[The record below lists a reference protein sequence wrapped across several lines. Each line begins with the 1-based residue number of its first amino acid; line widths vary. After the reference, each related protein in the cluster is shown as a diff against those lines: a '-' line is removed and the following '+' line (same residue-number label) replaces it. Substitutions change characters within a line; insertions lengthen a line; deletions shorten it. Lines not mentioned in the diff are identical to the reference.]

1 MLRRILIIDDVATR
15 RGALQARL
23 RAACYDLRVA
33 GGLSEALAQLRDHL
47 PDLVLLSSSVP
58 GGDRASACEMLR
70 RRSGQPGLPVL
81 VLLRDGD
88 GRARL
93 TALLGGASDV
103 LPADAPPA
111 LLMAQIR
118 SLLRQSGI
126 LLRDP
131 LRLSDEVIDG
141 FCEPAPAPLLPARVA
156 VIAPAPLTQ
165 RLRQSLP
172 ALIAPHRLIPVP
184 QAAVLELSD
193 ADTDA
198 ILLCP
203 DHAPEGK
210 GLDLLAELLARRL
223 PSGAPVIW
231 LSTPGGEATAA
242 AALDLGAD
250 GVLPPGFTAP
260 EAALRLR
267 RLLQRRQSANAR
279 LRLLHDGLRLA
290 LTDPLTG
297 LSNRRHAL
305 PALSRMLDEAAAAG
319 QTCAVMLLDLDHFK
333 TVNDT
338 FGHAAGD
345 DVLTEVA
352 RRLRNTLAPGDL
364 IARYG
369 GEEFL
374 IVARLCSAPEALALA
389 DRLRRNLALSP
400 FSLPSERRSL
410 PVTAS
415 IGLAVTGIA
424 SAEAGEMLRRADE
437 ALLIAKRQGRN
448 QVCLA
453 QQIAA

>member
-1 MLRRILIIDDVATR
+1 MLRRILIIDEAATR
-15 RGALQARL
+15 RVGLQARL
-23 RAACYDLRVA
+23 RAACYDLRA
-33 GGLSEALAQLRDHL
+33 ACGLREGLAQLRDHS
-47 PDLVLLSSSVP
+47 PDLMLLSGSIP
-58 GGDRASACEMLR
+58 GFGGASACELLR
-70 RRSGQPGLPVL
+70 RRSGLPGLPVL
-81 VLLRDGD
+81 TLLRSADGP
-88 GRARL
+88 ARL
-93 TALLGGASDV
+93 TALMAGASDV
-103 LPADAPPA
+103 LSAEAPSA

-118 SLLRQSGI
+118 SLLRQSGP

-131 LRLSDEVIDG
+131 LSLSEEMIDG
-141 FCEPAPAPLLPARVA
+141 FREPSPAPLLPAQIAVVA
-156 VIAPAPLTQ
+156 PNPLAE
-165 RLRQSLP
+165 RLSGRLTP
-172 ALIAPHRLIPVP
+172 LIAPHRLVPVSP
-184 QAAVLELSD
+184 AAVLELGD

-203 DHAPEGK
+203 DTAPCGQ

-231 LSTPGGEATAA
+231 ASPPEGEAAAA

-250 GVLPPGFTAP
+250 GVLPAGFTPP

-305 PALSRMLDEAAAAG
+305 PALSRMLEEAAASG
-319 QTCAVMLLDLDHFK
+319 ETCAVMLLDLDHFK
-333 TVNDT
+333 AVNDT

-352 RRLRNTLAPGDL
+352 RRLRSDLPPGDL
-364 IARYG
+364 VARYG

-374 IVARLCSAPEALALA
+374 IAARLCNGRDALALA
-389 DRLRRNLALSP
+389 DRLRRNLTLSP
-400 FSLPSERRSL
+400 FLLPAERRSL

-415 IGLAVTGIA
+415 IGLALSGGA
-424 SAEAGEMLRRADE
+424 ACQAGEMLRRADE
-437 ALLIAKRQGRN
+437 ALLIAKRQGRD

-453 QQIAA
+453 RQIAA